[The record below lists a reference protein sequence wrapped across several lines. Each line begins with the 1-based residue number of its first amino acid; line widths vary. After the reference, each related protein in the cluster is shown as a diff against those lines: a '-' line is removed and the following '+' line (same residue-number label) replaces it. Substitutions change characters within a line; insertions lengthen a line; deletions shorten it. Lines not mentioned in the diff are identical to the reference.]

1 LTLVWI
7 CLLQSEPLLK
17 LPAAAGAEE
26 SKQKRFKCRKLA
38 LRWQIKQKEHVTF
51 NLIHNSEP
59 AARCLLL
66 PCPPSRAKVDRTER
80 DVRGSLREGKDFL
93 IRLSILAI
101 EPERR
106 EGMSKEERRQRCGGG
121 DWRETERDSETCPQR
136 IFSTF

>member
-1 LTLVWI
+1 L
-7 CLLQSEPLLK
+7 
-17 LPAAAGAEE
+17 
-26 SKQKRFKCRKLA
+26 
-38 LRWQIKQKEHVTF
+38 
-51 NLIHNSEP
+51 NLIHHSKP

-66 PCPPSRAKVDRTER
+66 PCPASRAIVDRTEGE
-80 DVRGSLREGKDFL
+80 VGGILKEGKDFL
-93 IRLSILAI
+93 IRLSTLAI